1 MKRKTKEFYSELD
14 RLVDSEAFLSSI
26 REGFKRIKDPRAS
39 DNQTYQLIHLL
50 VMILCA
56 VLAGANSIL
65 AIYTYALAKERLFR
79 KVLGIE
85 GAPCYNVFWLLL
97 TRLDPKGLEESL
109 VGWIRSLP
117 EEAKQK
123 IISIDGKRLKGAE
136 RNNKIHLVSA
146 WDSLRSLLLGQVK
159 TAEKSNEITAIPE
172 LLERLD
178 LHGAT
183 VTIDAAG
190 CQKEIVKKIRAGGG
204 DYVIALKGNQGN
216 LLAEAENFFT
226 QAAAMQYEDT
236 GCLRF
241 SGHEKGHGRK
251 EDRCVVVINRLDWLE
266 SKNDWEDLMAMVEV
280 TSRRTIKGNTTEE
293 RRYYIS
299 SRSLSAE
306 EAGQI
311 IRSHW
316 SIENRLHWSMDVNF
330 LEDKCL
336 ASVGH
341 GAENL
346 ATFRRLASTLIRLKL
361 GGVAGTA
368 QLRRMAQWDDESM
381 LSVLAEIFS
390 MKDVK
395 CF

>member
-1 MKRKTKEFYSELD
+1 MKRRTKEFYSEVDQLI
-14 RLVDSEAFLSSI
+14 DSEALFESI
-26 REGFKRIKDPRAS
+26 REGFKGIKDPRAS

-50 VMILCA
+50 MMILCA

-65 AIYTYALAKERLFR
+65 AIHTYALAKERLFR
-79 KVLGIE
+79 KVLGVE
-85 GAPCYNVFWLLL
+85 EAPCYSVFWLLL
-97 TRLDPKGLEESL
+97 TRMDPKGLEECL
-109 VGWIRSLP
+109 VGWIQSLS
-117 EEAKQK
+117 EETKQK
-123 IISIDGKRLKGAE
+123 IISIDGKRLRGAE

-204 DYVIALKGNQGN
+204 DYIIALKGNQGN

-241 SGHEKGHGRK
+241 SSHERGHGR
-251 EDRCVVVINRLDWLE
+251 EEERCVVVTNQLDWLE
-266 SKNDWEDLMAMVEV
+266 SKNDWEGLTAMVEV
-280 TSRRTIKGNTTEE
+280 TSRRTVKGNTTEE

-306 EAGQI
+306 EAGHI

-316 SIENRLHWSMDVNF
+316 SVENRLHWSMDVNF

-368 QLRRMAQWDDESM
+368 HMRRMAQWDDECM

-390 MKDVK
+390 MEGVK